1 MSSAERDKRWHYEKA
16 EKKREVFYQE
26 LVAESKQWKDWRA
39 EQIAAKAS
47 ETEEETGAEEDD
59 EGEDLEVVS
68 QHQSSPSKQPVKKG
82 TLSRHSD
89 ADEHDSDHKP
99 SAAAHCTSPV
109 VVSHQQQHS
118 TPREKG
124 TTFVVEIPSPGRQR
138 DRTESR
144 HSPVKEIVMAL
155 DNSLEPENAYMTST
169 PKASAS
175 TISAKGVVFNES
187 EEDIELGLL
196 AATREKVQDAP
207 QGGLMV
213 SPLYSEAGAL
223 KHDDPV
229 VFRQLNEQE
238 EGSAALMGNAR
249 QNIAGDTSGSEDSS
263 AEITDNENRETQD
276 TAKPS
281 SKSSIPESSVPKS
294 STIKSS
300 VFDDASAN
308 DESFPAV
315 MIKAVHSHQGQKK
328 QEAIDMTEDG
338 DDDDVSAA
346 HASSVQGKTPA
357 RYTPPVSIDRNVEAT
372 VKETLSTK
380 STSRKRQLSSGSQSQ
395 PSPSSKPESGSS
407 AKRVRQH
414 GKGGLKPTFSARRTI
429 PQDPSDSGS
438 DIISKKKDTN
448 AMIPDRATSNEIK
461 PNSSQARGS
470 AVKAPS
476 SSRNRAASILIS
488 ESEDDMNTLLDDK
501 ASSAEGRNTKPEFP
515 SQPIQSSASSD
526 MPIREKLGR
535 PLSRKQA

>member
-39 EQIAAKAS
+39 GQIAAKAS
-47 ETEEETGAEEDD
+47 EAEEETGAEEDD

-68 QHQSSPSKQPVKKG
+68 QHHSSPVEEPGKKG
-82 TLSRHSD
+82 SLRRHSD
-89 ADEHDSDHKP
+89 ADEHDSDHKL
-99 SAAAHCTSPV
+99 SSAAHCSSPV
-109 VVSHQQQHS
+109 VDSHQQQHS

-124 TTFVVEIPSPGRQR
+124 TTFVVEIPSPSRQR
-138 DRTESR
+138 HRTESR
-144 HSPVKEIVMAL
+144 QSPVKEYTMAL
-155 DNSLEPENAYMTST
+155 DNSPEPEDAYMTST
-169 PKASAS
+169 PKASVS
-175 TISAKGVVFNES
+175 TILAEGVTSQES
-187 EEDIELGLL
+187 EKDIELGLL
-196 AATREKVQDAP
+196 AAIKEKVQDAP
-207 QGGLMV
+207 KEGLMA
-213 SPLYSEAGAL
+213 SPLYTEAGGL
-223 KHDDPV
+223 KHDGPV
-229 VFRQLNEQE
+229 MFRQSHDQQ

-249 QNIAGDTSGSEDSS
+249 QNMADDTSGSEDSS

-281 SKSSIPESSVPKS
+281 LKSSIPDSSVPKS
-294 STIKSS
+294 STIKLS
-300 VFDDASAN
+300 VLDTSAN

-315 MIKAVHSHQGQKK
+315 MIKPVHSSQGQKK
-328 QEAIDMTEDG
+328 EEAIDMTEDG
-338 DDDDVSAA
+338 DDDDLSAA

-357 RYTPPVSIDRNVEAT
+357 RYSPPESIDRNVEAA

-395 PSPSSKPESGSS
+395 PPLSSKPESGSS
-407 AKRVRQH
+407 SKRARQH
-414 GKGGLKPTFSARRTI
+414 GKGGPKPTFSARRTI
-429 PQDPSDSGS
+429 PQDPSDSES
-438 DIISKKKDTN
+438 DIISNKKDTN
-448 AMIPDRATSNEIK
+448 AIISDGATPNEIK

-470 AVKAPS
+470 AGNAPS
-476 SSRNRAASILIS
+476 SSRDDDGTILIS

-526 MPIREKLGR
+526 TPIREKLGR
-535 PLSRKQA
+535 PPSRKQA